1 MRRHAHECGR
11 RVLLAAALL
20 LAAAS
25 PACADETAGAPGE
38 WLAQFTTARALGLGG
53 AYVATAT
60 DPLGVLW
67 NPAGLS
73 LMDQDELRF
82 ENARL
87 FEDTGIN
94 SLSLAV
100 PGSRLPSFGVT
111 MVALRS
117 GEFQRTNEL
126 NDALGT
132 FETGETAYLLTLAHG
147 ITPRLALGAN
157 FKVVQQTVESSRGA
171 GFGMDVGG
179 IASVTRDLRVALA
192 LANLGGPSI
201 TLRDEPEAYPTVVRG
216 GLALSL
222 FDGRGLV
229 AVQTDYM
236 KGLGTRFHAG
246 TEYWILPA
254 FGLRAG
260 YSADGSSGGLSYRFA
275 PRYQIDY
282 AAADHPLGLTHR
294 LGLSLRFGGFYA
306 SSQADPEAFSPTGE
320 RPVTRLALNART
332 KSESQQWALEILN
345 KSDAVVRRFGGRGMP
360 PAHVEWD
367 GKDETGLPLADG
379 LYQYRL
385 VVTDHDGRT
394 LTSPTRAIEIST
406 GGPEVEVPV
415 VPAQ

>member
-1 MRRHAHECGR
+1 
-11 RVLLAAALL
+11 VLLAAALL

-25 PACADETAGAPGE
+25 PVRADEAAGTPGE
-38 WLAQFTTARALGLGG
+38 WLTQFTTARALGLGG
-53 AYVATAT
+53 AYVAAAT
-60 DPLGVLW
+60 DPLGALW
-67 NPAGLS
+67 NPAGLT
-73 LMDQDELRF
+73 LMDQDELCF

-87 FEDTGIN
+87 YEDTGIN

-111 MVALRS
+111 MLALRS
-117 GEFQRTNEL
+117 GDFQRTNEL
-126 NDALGT
+126 NDALGS

-147 ITPRLALGAN
+147 ITPRLAVGAN

-192 LANLGGPSI
+192 VANLGGPTI
-201 TLRDEPEAYPTVVRG
+201 TLRDAPETYATVVRG

-222 FDGRGLV
+222 FEGRGLV
-229 AVQTDYM
+229 ALQADHM
-236 KGLGTRFHAG
+236 KGLGTRLHAG
-246 TEYWILPA
+246 TEYWILPT
-254 FGLRAG
+254 FGLRGG

-275 PRYQIDY
+275 PRYQLDY

-294 LGLSLRFGGFYA
+294 VGLSLRFGGFYA

-320 RPVTRLALNART
+320 RPVTRVALNART
-332 KSESQQWALEILN
+332 KAESQQWALEIAN
-345 KSDAVVRRFGGRGMP
+345 KSETVVRRFGGRGKP

-385 VVTDHDGRT
+385 VVTDHDGRI
-394 LTSPTRAIEIST
+394 LTSPARAIEIST
-406 GGPEVEVPV
+406 GGPEVRVPV
-415 VPAQ
+415 VPTQ